1 MDFQKIAEKIMSQKY
16 QIIDDFFKAY
26 VASFPKDKIIR
37 EGFLQSIELVEQRT
51 TDPLKTIYFFR
62 IKE

>member
-16 QIIDDFFKAY
+16 QIIEDFFKAY
-26 VASFPKDKIIR
+26 VASFPEDQIVR
-37 EGFLQSIELVEQRT
+37 EGFLQSIEFVEQRSI
-51 TDPLKTIYFFR
+51 DPLKTIYFFR